1 MRVAALISFALL
13 ALSAPAAHAGVRVVP
28 PFDPAEYADRAAVGL
43 LVPGAGPTVTR
54 EGALAALLRGRVEHD
69 LLGGVPAGEPLL
81 ELDAPGGPEILV
93 SLPPAGRSE
102 NDRRYPIALLGTQ
115 GLLTQLGER

>member
-1 MRVAALISFALL
+1 MRVLL
-13 ALSAPAAHAGVRVVP
+13 VTALSVLAAIPAAAAGVRVVP

-54 EGALAALLRGRVEHD
+54 EGALAALLRGRVEHS

-81 ELDAPGGPEILV
+81 RLGRPGEPEVLV
-93 SLPPAGRSE
+93 SLPP
-102 NDRRYPIALLGTQ
+102 P
-115 GLLTQLGER
+115 